1 MDRREEIVEAAR
13 AIVSEEGIE
22 AVSVRSVARR
32 AGIGAS
38 TLRHYFPTQGDLYD
52 VLLEPTV
59 DRMLSDLRIRDRR
72 VSPHRRL
79 TECLMQYFPDDLMRP
94 ETMSLWF
101 ATYAAA
107 VGPGATEQGARTLG
121 RMVVLSR
128 DRIVSWL
135 EVLGDEGALAV
146 DRRAALLLVLASLDG
161 ICVQLITPETVFTP
175 DDVRPTLELAL
186 TAVVR

>member
-1 MDRREEIVEAAR
+1 MDRRQEIIEAAR

-38 TLRHYFPTQGDLYD
+38 TLRHYFPTQADLYD

-59 DRMLSDLRIRDRR
+59 DRMLGDLRIGDREVPPR
-72 VSPHRRL
+72 TRL
-79 TECLMQYFPDDLMRP
+79 AECLMQYFPEELLRP

-101 ATYAAA
+101 ASYAAA
-107 VGPGATEQGARTLG
+107 VGPNGTEQGAHTLA

-128 DRIVSWL
+128 DRIASWL
-135 EVLGDEGALAV
+135 TTLEDEGALLV
-146 DRRAALLLVLASLDG
+146 DRRSALLQLLTVLDG
-161 ICVQLITPETVFTP
+161 ICVQLITPGTVFTAE
-175 DDVRPTLELAL
+175 DVRPTLDLAL